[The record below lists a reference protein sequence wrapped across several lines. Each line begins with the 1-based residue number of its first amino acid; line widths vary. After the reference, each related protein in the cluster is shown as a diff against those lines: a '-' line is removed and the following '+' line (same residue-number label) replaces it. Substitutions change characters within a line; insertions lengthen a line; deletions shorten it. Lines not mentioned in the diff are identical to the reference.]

1 MQYLLIVLVVVTA
14 LGLPVQDALNAQL
27 RSAVKSPMLGACI
40 SLLVGS
46 CLMGVAAA
54 LGILGRGH
62 FRDLMATPWWVWAG
76 GGLLGALAVVA
87 ALVAIPKSGAAL
99 VITATV
105 LGQLLA
111 ALALDHFGWLGVPRT
126 PINPWRIAGAVG
138 LFVSALLMQ
147 HK

>member
-1 MQYLLIVLVVVTA
+1 MQYLLILLVVVTA

-27 RSAVKSPMLGACI
+27 RSAVKSPMLGASV

-46 CLMGVAAA
+46 CLMGVGAA

-62 FRDLMATPWWVWAG
+62 FRDLVSTPWWVWAG
-76 GGLLGALAVVA
+76 GGLLGAAAVVA

-105 LGQLLA
+105 LGQLIA
-111 ALALDHFGWLGVPRT
+111 ALILDHFGWLGLPRI

>member
-1 MQYLLIVLVVVTA
+1 MQYLLILLVVLTA

-27 RSAVKSPMLGACI
+27 RSAVKSPMLGACV

-62 FRDLMATPWWVWAG
+62 FRDLASTPWWVWAG
-76 GGLLGALAVVA
+76 GGLLGAAAVVA

-105 LGQLLA
+105 LGQLIA
-111 ALALDHFGWLGVPRT
+111 ALVLDHFGWLGVPRI

>member
-27 RSAVKSPMLGACI
+27 RSAVKSPMLGACL

-62 FRDLMATPWWVWAG
+62 FRDLVSTPWWVWAG
-76 GGLLGALAVVA
+76 GGLLGAAAVVA

-105 LGQLLA
+105 LGQLIA
-111 ALALDHFGWLGVPRT
+111 ALVLDHFGWLGVPRT
-126 PINPWRIAGAVG
+126 PINPWRIAGAIG
-138 LFVSALLMQ
+138 LFVSAVLMQ